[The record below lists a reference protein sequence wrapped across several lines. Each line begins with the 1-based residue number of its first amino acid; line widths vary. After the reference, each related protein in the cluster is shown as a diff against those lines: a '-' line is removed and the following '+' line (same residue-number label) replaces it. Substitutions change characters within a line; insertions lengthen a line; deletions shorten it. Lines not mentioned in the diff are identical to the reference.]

1 MRHKSVPIRRG
12 VGSGYGDI
20 LIHMQSPD
28 MNDAYNP
35 QHLCINTIFL
45 TSAEVTSRTCVVLMK
60 QGVRASRQGIR
71 TSNSV
76 GNWKSLLGREDTIET

>member
-28 MNDAYNP
+28 MNDVYNP
-35 QHLCINTIFL
+35 QHLCINTFFVFQQRL
-45 TSAEVTSRTCVVLMK
+45 LQERVLF
-60 QGVRASRQGIR
+60 
-71 TSNSV
+71 
-76 GNWKSLLGREDTIET
+76 